1 MNNQPC
7 TRHCRRLGSPKAQ
20 AFNPNL
26 RVMATPLFESRRQI
40 DMHRGVDNCR
50 CLRKHRNGTP
60 EIPLK
65 SHALN
70 GFIRTFRPRRS
81 RQT

>member
-40 DMHRGVDNCR
+40 DMHRLAGWIIVAACVSIATGR
-50 CLRKHRNGTP
+50 Q
-60 EIPLK
+60 K
-65 SHALN
+65 S
-70 GFIRTFRPRRS
+70 R
-81 RQT
+81 